1 MLGGGDFMDENIIN
15 DIKQPSNDE
24 KLMAMLIYLTSFFT
38 AIIGPLIIWLL
49 KKDESEFIDYHGKE
63 YLNFA
68 ISYAIYMFVAS
79 VLMVILIGFL
89 LAGILGIM
97 YFVFT
102 VIAAIKAYSGERYQI
117 PLILRF
123 IK

>member
-1 MLGGGDFMDENIIN
+1 MDENIIN
-15 DIKQPSNDE
+15 DVKQPSNDD

-63 YLNFA
+63 YLNFV
-68 ISYAIYMFVAS
+68 ISYTIYMFVAGL
-79 VLMVILIGFL
+79 LMIILIGFL
-89 LAGILGIM
+89 IAGILGIM

-102 VIAAIKAYSGERYQI
+102 VIAGIKAYNGERYQI